1 MCARLT
7 ASRAD
12 SARMARTVLSL
23 VGPRRQREL
32 VHRLCRASQP
42 PGSVIDVSSATDA
55 VLVLLTQS
63 VDMVLV
69 DAALAGD
76 LIGTL
81 TRHVRRSA
89 PNAVLAIFGCASAQ
103 AADTARPIELLPWA
117 RLEST
122 LHDFLS
128 AD

>member
-1 MCARLT
+1 VCGRLT
-7 ASRAD
+7 ATGAG
-12 SARMARTVLSL
+12 AAPMACTVLAL
-23 VGPRRQREL
+23 IGPRRQREL
-32 VHRLCRASQP
+32 VHRLCRARLP
-42 PGSVIDVSSATDA
+42 AGAVIDVASATDA
-55 VLVLLTQS
+55 VLMLLTQPM
-63 VDMVLV
+63 DLVLV

-76 LIGTL
+76 LMPTL

-117 RLEST
+117 QLEST